1 MIEIYGVPE
10 HLFKCPGCMAA
21 ISYCEHNDLEFSF
34 IPILLDADNELGFE
48 YDRPAIEELRIK
60 AGKETPPRL
69 YPQIF
74 VDGEWIGGFQTFKEK
89 YGHE

>member
-21 ISYCEHNDLEFSF
+21 VSYCEQSDLEFRF
-34 IPILLDADNELGFE
+34 IPIILDADNELGFE

-60 AGKETPPRL
+60 AGKETPPRR

-74 VDGEWIGGFQTFKEK
+74 VDGEWVGGFQTFKEK